1 MLGIVEVGEKPNP
14 IWDYPQLDRLYL
26 RLENEYELRERL
38 IALEQKLALISKS
51 VETVLA
57 ILQRDSSYRVEWYI
71 VILIVGEIFL
81 SIYDIWT
88 RH

>member
-1 MLGIVEVGEKPNP
+1 M
-14 IWDYPQLDRLYL
+14 LYL

-51 VETVLA
+51 VETALA

-81 SIYDIWT
+81 SIYDILT